1 MTEAPKEKSPLLTVE
16 LTAEEARILV
26 VSLAADIKRRTLH
39 MHAAIDPKRAAIET
53 ELKSLR
59 AVHDK
64 VGAVHAH
71 ASFVVVAG
79 RQASGSRRSQ

>member
-1 MTEAPKEKSPLLTVE
+1 MTEAPKKKSHLLTVE
-16 LTAEEARILV
+16 LTAEEARTLV

-39 MHAAIDPKRAAIET
+39 MHAASDPKRTAIET

-71 ASFVVVAG
+71 STVV
-79 RQASGSRRSQ
+79 